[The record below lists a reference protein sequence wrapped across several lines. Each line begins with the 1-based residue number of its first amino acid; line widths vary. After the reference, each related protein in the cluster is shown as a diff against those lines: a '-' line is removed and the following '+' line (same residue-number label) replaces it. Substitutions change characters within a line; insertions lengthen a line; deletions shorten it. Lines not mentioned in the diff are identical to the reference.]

1 MSPRQYL
8 EREGEAIYIPT
19 ALRGI
24 EKGKTPGRSS
34 HAVTRSG
41 PFGDSAMR
49 SFTDKN
55 VKAISVGNTILT
67 HQAILLWW
75 LAFQKYLLAYSA
87 LLWWF
92 FKHRCSHFA
101 SCQFFIHAFFFLQ
114 GKTESKRKHLVDP
127 NYPRDKL
134 AFWDFQNIA
143 SFLLF
148 GRKCEKLSSAGEN
161 PLCKGFWYRDQNQSA
176 EPELVLKHLLLHLNA
191 DCFLVQH
198 RCSMSWPRHYVSP
211 GMLGSVHCWGWGP
224 CTEDFM
230 SYEMHHRA
238 PWHGSPVG
246 GAHFGI

>member
-41 PFGDSAMR
+41 PFGDGAMR

-101 SCQFFIHAFFFLQ
+101 SCQFFIHAFFFLTRENREQ
-114 GKTESKRKHLVDP
+114 KKTFGWP
-127 NYPRDKL
+127 KL
-134 AFWDFQNIA
+134 PTGQAG
-143 SFLLF
+143 FLRF
-148 GRKCEKLSSAGEN
+148 PK
-161 PLCKGFWYRDQNQSA
+161 Y
-176 EPELVLKHLLLHLNA
+176 
-191 DCFLVQH
+191 CFLFAIWEEMWEALICWREPTLQKLLIQ
-198 RCSMSWPRHYVSP
+198 RPKSECWARAGAETPPFTSECRLLSCS
-211 GMLGSVHCWGWGP
+211 
-224 CTEDFM
+224 
-230 SYEMHHRA
+230 A
-238 PWHGSPVG
+238 
-246 GAHFGI
+246 